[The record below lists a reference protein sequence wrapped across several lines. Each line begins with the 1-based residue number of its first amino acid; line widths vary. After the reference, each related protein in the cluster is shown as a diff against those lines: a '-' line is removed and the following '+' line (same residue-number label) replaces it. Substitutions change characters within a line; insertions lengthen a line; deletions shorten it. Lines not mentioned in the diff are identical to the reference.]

1 MDAIGFVLMCIT
13 IIWGIV
19 FLFEYDLTIKEKIKL
34 VFYCSIFVICLVAS
48 AVLLSGGK

>member
-1 MDAIGFVLMCIT
+1 MDVIGFVLMCIT

-34 VFYCSIFVICLVAS
+34 GFCWSIFVICLVVS
-48 AVLLSGGK
+48 AVLLTGGK